1 MFCFFVTNNF
11 SICAVQYL
19 FSQPTSFLQLLT
31 SLFYIMLT
39 LVENSVLTSIFEV
52 HVRMSWYLCANG
64 ISYELEIVIV
74 LLDTYYHFL
83 SAFVKLQKR

>member
-1 MFCFFVTNNF
+1 
-11 SICAVQYL
+11 
-19 FSQPTSFLQLLT
+19 
-31 SLFYIMLT
+31 MLT